1 MSSKRNIVVLGGSFA
16 GVSAA
21 HTILKHVIPSLPD
34 PSSYRVVLIS
44 SSTHTFLRPAAPRAM
59 LDDKFFDQSKLFIPL
74 ADCFAKYPS
83 ETVELVHG
91 RATQLDT
98 TARTVAYTL
107 SSSSTSISNSDE
119 ETKTVEYYALVI
131 ATGSSTP
138 SPLHG
143 FNAGTHTDLQA
154 HWASFRTALKSAKSI
169 VIAGGG
175 TTGVETAG
183 ELGEYLNGRPG
194 WLCKVEPK
202 VNITLVASTPQVLPY
217 LRPKIAGK
225 AERLLR
231 EVGVNVIKN
240 TRVADVSPPG
250 AGTSGNVAG
259 KATLTLD
266 NNGTV
271 QTIEA
276 DLYIPSTGCTPNSS
290 FVPAALKDERGYV
303 LTSNTLRVEGAGER
317 MYALG
322 DVATYARPSIYFLE
336 TVIPVFTSNITRDLL
351 LTVGKSDTDK
361 GVPKEK
367 VFVEDKKE
375 TQLVPIGT
383 SKGVGAFGGWQLPSG
398 VVWAIKGRDYW
409 MGMMGGLWSGEK
421 WAKVAP

>member
-21 HTILKHVIPSLPD
+21 HTILQHVIPFLPD
-34 PSSYRVVLIS
+34 PSAYRLVLIS

-59 LDDKFFDQSKLFIPL
+59 LDDKFFDQSRLFIPL

-91 RATQLDT
+91 RATQLDI
-98 TARTVAYTL
+98 TART
-107 SSSSTSISNSDE
+107 
-119 ETKTVEYYALVI
+119 TKTVEYYVLVI

-143 FNAGTHTDLQA
+143 FNAGTHTDLKA
-154 HWASFRTALKSAKSI
+154 HWASFRTALKSVKSI

-231 EVGVNVIKN
+231 DVGVNVIKN
-240 TRVADVSPPG
+240 TRVAGVSPPD
-250 AGTSGNVAG
+250 AGTSANVAG

-266 NNGTV
+266 NNGTT

-276 DLYIPSTGCTPNSS
+276 DLYIPSTGYTPNSA

-303 LTSNTLRVEGAGER
+303 VTSNTLRVEGAGER
-317 MYALG
+317 VYALG

-351 LTVGKSDTDK
+351 LSLGKSDSDK

-383 SKGVGAFGGWQLPSG
+383 SKGVGAFGGWQLPSS

-421 WAKVAP
+421 WVKVAP